1 MTDVHGGGLGTYWE
15 GVRPAAVAHG
25 GDVRVAL
32 KVRVTRCYFELCWC
46 CKQLLIPCVAG
57 NIRVLCYGIEVRM
70 DVFRFGQLGL
80 CPPSMIAA
88 SSIYLVLCV
97 NVFWLQF
104 RNIALSGQG

>member
-1 MTDVHGGGLGTYWE
+1 MTDVHGGGLGTFWE
-15 GVRPAAVAHG
+15 GVRPTAVVHG
-25 GDVRVAL
+25 GDVGLLSRKYSGAL
-32 KVRVTRCYFELCWC
+32 YLGFL
-46 CKQLLIPCVAG
+46 
-57 NIRVLCYGIEVRM
+57 GIEVRM

-104 RNIALSGQG
+104 RNMALSGQG